1 MKLHQLQQLKKEGY
15 EILYRKNDKQYFIPL
30 KITYENVLSVI
41 NQTPLNEDEVL
52 DISSAIENYHN
63 YEEYLTSI
71 KVIYFSEQ

>member
-1 MKLHQLQQLKKEGY
+1 MKLSQLQQLKKEGY

-30 KITYENVLSVI
+30 KVTYENVLSSI
-41 NQTPLNEDEVL
+41 NQTPLNEDDLL

-63 YEEYLTSI
+63 YEEYLTTI